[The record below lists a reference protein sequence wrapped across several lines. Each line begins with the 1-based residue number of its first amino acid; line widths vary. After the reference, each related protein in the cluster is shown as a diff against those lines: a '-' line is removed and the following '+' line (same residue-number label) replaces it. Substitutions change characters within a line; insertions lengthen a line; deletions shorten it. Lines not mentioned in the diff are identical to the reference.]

1 MTKIQA
7 IRQFASTVA
16 NEPVAIARDEE
27 WAIYLNHPYPYISV
41 PKNLS
46 IKDNGDKAFRR
57 DFVSRCPMAQGFAD
71 VTLSILHEI
80 GHHFNRDSFDE
91 SEYEGEEEETHF
103 SLPCEIIATNWAI
116 EWLQSKENRRVAK
129 AFEKE
134 YFGAVR

>member
-16 NEPVAIARDEE
+16 NEPVAIKRTDE
-27 WAIYLNHPYPYISV
+27 WASYVNHPYPYISV

-46 IKDNGDKAFRR
+46 VKDEGDRAFRR
-57 DFVSRCPMAQGFAD
+57 DFVSRCPMARGFAD
-71 VTLSILHEI
+71 VTLSVLHEL
-80 GHHFNRDSFDE
+80 GHFFNRDSFDE
-91 SEYEGEEEETHF
+91 SQEEGEEFETHF

-134 YFGAVR
+134 FFGTVR